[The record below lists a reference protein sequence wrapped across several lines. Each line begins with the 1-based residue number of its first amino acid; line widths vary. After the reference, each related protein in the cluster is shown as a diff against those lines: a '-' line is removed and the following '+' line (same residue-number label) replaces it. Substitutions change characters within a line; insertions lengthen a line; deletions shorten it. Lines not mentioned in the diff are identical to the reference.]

1 MPFQNIT
8 GNQFGQAG
16 IPTSVAVLYT
26 VPPNTRSYLKD
37 IDIANNTPGDIQVTV
52 YLVPAGVATPDPL
65 SNVLVPNVTVPR
77 YGQYQWTGTQII
89 GDGATI
95 QMVASAIGCTINA
108 SGGEAV

>member
-16 IPTSVAVLYT
+16 IPTAVAVLYK

-52 YLVPAGVATPDPL
+52 YLVRAGGAPDPL
-65 SNVLVPNVTVPR
+65 GNVLVPNVTVPR

-89 GDGATI
+89 TDGGTI

-108 SGGEAV
+108 SGGEAL

>member
-8 GNQFGQAG
+8 GNKFGQAG

-37 IDIANNTPGDIQVTV
+37 IDIANNTGAPIQVTV
-52 YLVPAGVATPDPL
+52 YLVPAGGSPDPL
-65 SNVLVPNVTVPR
+65 GNVLVPNVTVPL

-89 GDGATI
+89 TDGDTI

-108 SGGEAV
+108 SGG